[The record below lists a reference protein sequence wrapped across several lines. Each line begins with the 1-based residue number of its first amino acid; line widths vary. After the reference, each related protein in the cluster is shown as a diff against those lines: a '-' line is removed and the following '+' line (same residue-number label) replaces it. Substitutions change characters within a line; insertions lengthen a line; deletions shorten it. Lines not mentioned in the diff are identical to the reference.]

1 MSCEH
6 TRQLAAEL
14 ALGIADG
21 AERARALRHLAECA
35 ECRRAVEELSAISD
49 ELLTLAPEREPPLGF
64 ESRVLA
70 RLQPPPAT
78 ATATAPRA
86 RRWRRVLAPV
96 AAAGAAALASV
107 AIVLAATGDDRRLAS
122 HYRATLAAAHGSA
135 FDAARLQ
142 APGRVPAGVVYGYRG
157 TPSWVFVAIYRPYR
171 STAYTLELAMTSG
184 RRVAVPSFRLD
195 PRTGSAGQTIAVD
208 LRRVSAIRLVGPGRG
223 EVLEAS
229 LPHASAR

>member
-6 TRQLAAEL
+6 TRELAAEL

-21 AERARALRHLAECA
+21 AQRARALRHLAECA
-35 ECRRAVEELSAISD
+35 ECRRAVEELSAITD

-78 ATATAPRA
+78 AAATASRA
-86 RRWRRVLAPV
+86 RRWRRVLAPI
-96 AAAGAAALASV
+96 ATAGAAALASV
-107 AIVLAATGDDRRLAS
+107 AIVLAATGDDRRLAA

-157 TPSWVFVAIYRPYR
+157 APSWVFVAIYRPYR
-171 STAYTLELAMTSG
+171 STAYTLELAMRSG

-208 LRRVSAIRLVGPGRG
+208 LRQVSAVRLVGPGRG

-229 LPHASAR
+229 LPHAPAR

>member
-1 MSCEH
+1 MSCEQ
-6 TRQLAAEL
+6 TRQLAGEL

-21 AERARALRHLAECA
+21 AERAHALRHLAECA
-35 ECRRAVEELSAISD
+35 ECRRAVEELSAITD

-70 RLQPPPAT
+70 RLQPPT

-96 AAAGAAALASV
+96 AAAGVAALASV
-107 AIVLAATGDDRRLAS
+107 AIVLAATGDDRRLAA

-171 STAYTLELAMTSG
+171 STGYTLELAMRSG

-208 LRRVSAIRLVGPGRG
+208 LRQVSAIRLVGPGRG

-229 LPHASAR
+229 LPHAPAR